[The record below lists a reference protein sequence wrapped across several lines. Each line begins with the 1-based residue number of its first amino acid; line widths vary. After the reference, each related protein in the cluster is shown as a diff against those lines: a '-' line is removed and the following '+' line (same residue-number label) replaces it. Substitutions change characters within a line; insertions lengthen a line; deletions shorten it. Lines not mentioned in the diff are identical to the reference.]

1 MGFES
6 TPSPTRAA
14 APSGVKPES
23 TSGRVTP
30 AIARTSMSITSS
42 PTRRPLGNPAASPP
56 MSPRRFG
63 LFVLGGIAMLSRR

>member
-6 TPSPTRAA
+6 TASPTRAA
-14 APSGVKPES
+14 APSGVKLES

-42 PTRRPLGNPAASPP
+42 PTRRPLGNPAASPA
-56 MSPRRFG
+56 MSPRRFR
-63 LFVLGGIAMLSRR
+63 LRVLGGITMLSRR